1 MKRPGFQTGLQ
12 ASRTS
17 EVQEVTTNAIQLELL
32 LQPAPDLAAQVREAL
47 LLLLATPVQPSAREL
62 LLTIELQLGVKA
74 RWEVNAVVQAL
85 IGERAT
91 SRSIRGFLRSLL
103 DSGDMDAALRGE
115 GAPDRDF
122 VSSIDSLLHQSREYR
137 GSAKFTEM
145 IAFMGKFREYAP
157 FNNMLVRLQNP
168 TCSFFATESHWRK
181 QFRASLKE
189 DARPMVILA
198 PNGPVMLVYDLDQV
212 TGAPLPE
219 ELERFTR
226 FEGRFDESWLALALE
241 NAEQQDRIRVD
252 FKALSSTL
260 AGFATFAHGDN
271 QWKRRIAIHETL
283 DGPSRFGVLCHE
295 LAHIYL
301 GHLGSDVD
309 HWWPSRTN
317 LTKDAVELEAEA
329 VAFLV
334 TLRLGLQ
341 GSSSAYVS
349 RHMPGG
355 NVPLGTSMDHIAK
368 VARRIERMAKERRPP
383 RDGVRRQA

>member
-1 MKRPGFQTGLQ
+1 MQRNQGAT
-12 ASRTS
+12 
-17 EVQEVTTNAIQLELL
+17 VNAPAVQLELL
-32 LQPAPDLAAQVREAL
+32 LQPAPDLAVQVREAL
-47 LLLLATPVQPSAREL
+47 LSLLARPVQPSASEL
-62 LLTIELQLGVKA
+62 LLTIERRLGVKA
-74 RWEVNAVVQAL
+74 RWEVTAAMQAL
-85 IGERAT
+85 IDERAT
-91 SRSIRGFLRSLL
+91 SQSIRAFLRSLL
-103 DSGDMDAALRGE
+103 ESGNMDAALRGD

-137 GSAKFTEM
+137 GSAKFAEM

-168 TCSFFATESHWRK
+168 ACSFFATDSHWRK
-181 QFRASLKE
+181 KFRASLKE

-198 PNGPVMLVYDLDQV
+198 PMSPVMLVYDLDQV

-219 ELERFTR
+219 ELERFAR
-226 FEGRFDESWLALALE
+226 FEGRWDESWLALTLE
-241 NAEQQDRIRVD
+241 NAAQRDRIRVD

-260 AGFATFAHGDN
+260 AGFATFAHGDD
-271 QWKRRIAIHETL
+271 QWKHRIAIHEVL

-301 GHLGSDVD
+301 GHLGSDAD

-349 RHMPGG
+349 RHMPEG
-355 NVPLGTSMDHIAK
+355 NVPLGASMDLIAK
-368 VARRIERMAKERRPP
+368 VAGRIEQMTKERLP
-383 RDGVRRQA
+383 RRTRRDVVQRQA